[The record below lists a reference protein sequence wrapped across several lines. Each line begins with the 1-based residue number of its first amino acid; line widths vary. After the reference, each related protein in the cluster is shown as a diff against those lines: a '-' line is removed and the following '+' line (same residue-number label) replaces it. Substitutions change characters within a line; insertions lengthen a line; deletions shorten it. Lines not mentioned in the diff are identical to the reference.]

1 MLRALRKNYI
11 CVYAVSASQGD
22 TSENGFTSTVD
33 SYLESLKD
41 ISLLNK
47 LEECQKE
54 EQTAKDE
61 WGRMQEYLKDWTV
74 QSTTLDGKKVLE
86 ENGTYIL
93 NNLSKDVSGQDRK
106 DIS

>member
-1 MLRALRKNYI
+1 MALLQQWIAILRVMKGYI
-11 CVYAVSASQGD
+11 SAK
-22 TSENGFTSTVD
+22 T
-33 SYLESLKD
+33 
-41 ISLLNK
+41 K

-86 ENGTYIL
+86 ENGTYI
-93 NNLSKDVSGQDRK
+93 
-106 DIS
+106 I